1 MDYKNNGKYIMQLGF
16 MDLEYEGYYTFI
28 ISSKIDCCIIHT
40 ATHNIINKY
49 NLKSID
55 TCITKDKYLDYKNKY
70 NIDLLNLKESY
81 FINNKCYIDSETIQD
96 FIIFLLNKD
105 YPEYEVELIELPY
118 IALGKIV

>member
-28 ISSKIDCCIIHT
+28 ISSKVDGCIIHT

-70 NIDLLNLKESY
+70 NIYLLNLKESY